1 MITIR
6 RVLLLLVLLSGGLWT
21 FASSSGAEVC
31 TEALSDCSDEAEGS
45 PTPSPSPSQGI
56 AAPQDVQPPDA
67 DDSTGSVVDVLS
79 PQEDEPD
86 ATPTPTPR
94 NASQGA
100 SCGPSSAAC
109 GQVAAQQ
116 PTSTPTAEPTPAP
129 TDDPVDDG
137 EDDTKDD
144 ASEQKDEDERTGV
157 GGKGDLPT
165 SGAPLQA
172 YGATGLAL
180 LHLGG
185 GLVLAERIARRRRRL
200 RDLLTMPT
208 ALPPEL
214 ARLAG
219 RRLRSAA
226 VGALDPVVT
235 AAGLTATNAVKR
247 APGGRLVAALFVGST
262 LLAMALPTG

>member
-1 MITIR
+1 MIKIR

-21 FASSSGAEVC
+21 FTSSSGAEVC

-45 PTPSPSPSQGI
+45 PTPSPSPGI

-67 DDSTGSVVDVLS
+67 DDSIESAVDALS

-94 NASQGA
+94 SSSQGA
-100 SCGPSSAAC
+100 SCGPNSAAC

-129 TDDPVDDG
+129 TDDSLDDG

-144 ASEQKDEDERTGV
+144 KSEQKDEDERTGV

-200 RDLLTMPT
+200 RDLLTAPT
-208 ALPPEL
+208 ALPAEL

-219 RRLRSAA
+219 RLRSAA
-226 VGALDPVVT
+226 VGVLDPVV
-235 AAGLTATNAVKR
+235 AAVGLAATNAVKR